1 MAQMQKSYRQGG
13 ILALDAPVGTYLVH
27 AYFDDNQ
34 VDLVRCNVLGWQ
46 IAADRTV
53 TPIVVDPRAADEVP
67 WTVIHP
73 DGRVES
79 SDGRGWDNEEAWLN
93 QLRRDKRQAA

>member
-1 MAQMQKSYRQGG
+1 MQKNYRQGG
-13 ILALDAPVGTYLVH
+13 VMALDALPGTYLVH

-53 TPIVVDPRAADEVP
+53 TPIVVDPRAADELP

-73 DGRVES
+73 DGRVER
-79 SDGRGWDNEEAWLN
+79 SDGRCWDSEDAWLTH
-93 QLRRDKRQAA
+93 QRREQRLAA